1 MRFTLTAVLL
11 ACAAT
16 LVAAAPAPNAQPN
29 PEPAILDRGDGGDPG
44 SF

>member
-1 MRFTLTAVLL
+1 MRFALTAVLL
-11 ACAAT
+11 ACAAA
-16 LVAAAPAPNAQPN
+16 LAAATPAPA

>member
-1 MRFTLTAVLL
+1 MRFTVAALFL
-11 ACAAT
+11 ACVAT
-16 LVAAAPAPNAQPN
+16 LVAAVPTPNAA

>member
-1 MRFTLTAVLL
+1 MRFTFATVIF
-11 ACAAT
+11 ACVAT
-16 LVAAAPAPNAQPN
+16 FVTAAPAPNAD